1 MSFLDLK
8 EAVLIGFFLS
18 FMIGPVF
25 FMLIQT
31 SIIKGARAAITFDLG
46 VVLGDVAFILI
57 AYYGSKSL
65 LERIKDDPRL
75 FFIGGIILLVYG
87 IITYVDKSQKTEVV
101 DETLVLRKK
110 TNYINLFIKGFLLN
124 FINIGVLAFW
134 LGMIVVVGPN
144 LEMDSQK
151 IFNYFS
157 IILISYFITDI
168 GKILLAKQLKKKL
181 TPSVIYKVKRGM
193 GILLMVFGIAL
204 MLKGFI
210 PKEKFHIENMMI
222 QPELS
227 LLTYTSFIY

>member
-8 EAVLIGFFLS
+8 EAVLVGFFLS

-31 SIIKGARAAITFDLG
+31 SIIKGARAAIAFNLG
-46 VVLGDVAFILI
+46 VILGDISFILI
-57 AYYGSKSL
+57 AYYGSKNL

-87 IITYVDKSQKTEVV
+87 IITYLDKSQKTEVV
-101 DETLVLRKK
+101 DETLVFRKK
-110 TNYINLFIKGFLLN
+110 TDYINLFIKGFLLN

-157 IILISYFITDI
+157 IILISYFVTDI

-210 PKEKFHIENMMI
+210 PKEKLHIENVMKSHN
-222 QPELS
+222 LS
-227 LLTYTSFIY
+227 LIIHPSFI